1 MIEFEDFKV
10 KEDEV
15 FLDSDDALLRV
26 RDDVEVITLNNL
38 SLMVQYSATNVHIKD
53 SYTIKDDALKKK
65 FLDLII
71 MKGKL
76 LGFEYKRTFNSWL
89 CEWKAHNTLYNW
101 GYKRERTADVDLN
114 ENESFLKRF
123 IYSILAIFEK
133 TKLK

>member
-1 MIEFEDFKV
+1 MGFKDFKV
-10 KEDEV
+10 REDEV

-26 RDDVEVITLNNL
+26 RDDVEIITLNNL
-38 SLMVQYSATNVHIKD
+38 SLIVQYSKTNVHIKV
-53 SYTIKDDALKKK
+53 SYIIKDDALKKK

-89 CEWKAHNTLYNW
+89 REWKAHNTLYNW
-101 GYKRERTADVDLN
+101 DYKRERTADVDLN

>member
-1 MIEFEDFKV
+1 MAFKDFKV
-10 KEDEV
+10 REDEI
-15 FLDSDDALLRV
+15 FLDSNDALLQV
-26 RDDVEVITLNNL
+26 RGDVEIITLNNL
-38 SLMVQYSATNVHIKD
+38 SLMVQYSKTNVHIKD

-89 CEWKAHNTLYNW
+89 REWKAHNTLHNW
-101 GYKRERTADVDLN
+101 DYKKERTADVDLN

>member
-1 MIEFEDFKV
+1 MKGFKDFKV
-10 KEDEV
+10 RENEI
-15 FLDSDDALLRV
+15 FLDSDDALLQV

-38 SLMVQYSATNVHIKD
+38 SLMIQYSKTNVHIKN
-53 SYTIKDDALKKK
+53 SYAIKDDNLKKK

-89 CEWKAHNTLYNW
+89 HEWKAHNTLYNW

-114 ENESFLKRF
+114 EDESFLKRF
-123 IYSILAIFEK
+123 IYSILAIFEN

>member
-1 MIEFEDFKV
+1 MGFKDFKV
-10 KEDEV
+10 REDEV
-15 FLDSDDALLRV
+15 FPDSDDALLRV
-26 RDDVEVITLNNL
+26 RDDVEIITLNNL
-38 SLMVQYSATNVHIKD
+38 SLIVQYSKTNVHIKD
-53 SYTIKDDALKKK
+53 SYIIKDDALKKK

-89 CEWKAHNTLYNW
+89 REWKAHNTLYNW
-101 GYKRERTADVDLN
+101 DYKRERTADVDLN